1 MGTIYW
7 SRLQDKYSFELP
19 TNILRRE
26 YAEKWLAKV
35 VAHNVNGVHI
45 KFQDHKV
52 LAEKIANETEG
63 FSYAY
68 MKELFLS
75 FLLSVANAR
84 SSGGVPNQSEALLL
98 KQTVAL
104 KKQIK
109 IGLNEAEKK
118 DKDQAGSTQKS
129 TKSRAAFFMKFF
141 RQ

>member
-1 MGTIYW
+1 M
-7 SRLQDKYSFELP
+7 
-19 TNILRRE
+19 
-26 YAEKWLAKV
+26 
-35 VAHNVNGVHI
+35 
-45 KFQDHKV
+45 

-84 SSGGVPNQSEALLL
+84 SSGGISNQSEALLL

-129 TKSRAAFFMKFF
+129 TKSRAALFMKFF